1 LRTAT
6 SWATRW
12 RARSTSARA
21 DLERQLRRIIGPS
34 EIKGFAKEGEL
45 NLDSLSSGFMGFG
58 LLDALAYVS
67 PDEKSRVLVT
77 TDELSGKWLRA
88 RKPDVPQMPTRQ
100 PGPPLSTRAPCR
112 PTR

>member
-1 LRTAT
+1 VGDEVA
-6 SWATRW
+6 
-12 RARSTSARA
+12 RAQHQRARA
-21 DLERQLRRIIGPS
+21 DLEQQLRRIIGPS

-67 PDEKSRVLVT
+67 PDEKTASWSPPT
-77 TDELSGKWLRA
+77 SFSASGCARA
-88 RKPDVPQMPTRQ
+88 SPTCRKMPTPQ